1 MASQDSWSG
10 WIVFAG
16 FLIVIVG
23 AMDVLQGFVG
33 ILEDEYV
40 VATPKGLAIVDVT
53 AWGWITLLWGGLL
66 ILAGLALLGGA
77 GWARWLAIIARGG
90 QRDRADRVSGELPPG
105 VSPLEHPDRHTQ
117 HPRALRADGALA
129 GLQAVHGLIE
139 DLGSDRGG
147 CCPAPSIRRPQRSV
161 TASRSGRDETGAAH
175 RGGDVAAERYER
187 PLWRVSIRSSRAL
200 I

>member
-16 FLIVIVG
+16 FVIVIVG

-40 VATPKGLAIVDVT
+40 VATAKGLAIVDVT
-53 AWGWITLLWGGLL
+53 AWGWMTLLWGGLL

-77 GWARWLAIIARGG
+77 GWARWLAIIAVAVNAI
-90 QRDRADRVSGELPPG
+90 QQIAFLANYPQAY
-105 VSPLEHPDRHTQ
+105 PLWNILIVTLNILVLY
-117 HPRALRADGALA
+117 ALTARWQGFKQSTA
-129 GLQAVHGLIE
+129 QTE
-139 DLGSDRGG
+139 DIGPDRGG
-147 CCPAPSIRRPQRSV
+147 CCRAPSIRQPQTSV
-161 TASRSGRDETGAAH
+161 TTSRSGRDERPERVG
-175 RGGDVAAERYER
+175 AERYEGS
-187 PLWRVSIRSSRAL
+187 LWRVSIRSSRAL

>member
-40 VATPKGLAIVDVT
+40 VATPEGLAIVDVT
-53 AWGWITLLWGGLL
+53 AWGWMTLLWGGLL

-77 GWARWLAIIARGG
+77 GWARWLAIIAVAVNAIE
-90 QRDRADRVSGELPPG
+90 QIAF
-105 VSPLEHPDRHTQ
+105 
-117 HPRALRADGALA
+117 LA
-129 GLQAVHGLIE
+129 NYPQA
-139 DLGSDRGG
+139 
-147 CCPAPSIRRPQRSV
+147 
-161 TASRSGRDETGAAH
+161 
-175 RGGDVAAERYER
+175 Y
-187 PLWRVSIRSSRAL
+187 PLWNILIVTLNLVVLYAL
-200 I
+200 TARWQGFKQSTA

>member
-16 FLIVIVG
+16 FLIVIIG

-53 AWGWITLLWGGLL
+53 AWGWMTLLWGGLL

-77 GWARWLAIIARGG
+77 GWARWLAILAVALNAIQQIAF
-90 QRDRADRVSGELPPG
+90 
-105 VSPLEHPDRHTQ
+105 
-117 HPRALRADGALA
+117 LA
-129 GLQAVHGLIE
+129 NYPQA
-139 DLGSDRGG
+139 
-147 CCPAPSIRRPQRSV
+147 
-161 TASRSGRDETGAAH
+161 
-175 RGGDVAAERYER
+175 Y
-187 PLWRVSIRSSRAL
+187 PLWNILIVTLNILVLYAL
-200 I
+200 TARWQGFKESVRESAV